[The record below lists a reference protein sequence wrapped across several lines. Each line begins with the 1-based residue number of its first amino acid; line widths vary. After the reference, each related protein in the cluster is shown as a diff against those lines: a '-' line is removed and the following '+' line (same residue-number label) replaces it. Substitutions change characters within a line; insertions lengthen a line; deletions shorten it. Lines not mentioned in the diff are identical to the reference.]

1 MKLAIFGNTYQDEH
15 EEGLRDLF
23 CALGHAAG
31 VRLAVQERYADYLKP
46 LLGRSMPDVATFNP
60 CDDFSADLAMSIGG
74 DGTFLH
80 TAYHVGDKQI
90 PIMGVNTGHLG
101 YLSAAPLA
109 DAARIVE
116 AVTGGD
122 YLVEPRTMLSV
133 SRTGDNPE
141 AETAAWPCAL
151 NVVAILRH
159 ASASMIAVDTSVDS
173 QPLARYLCDGLIV
186 ATPTGSTAYNLS
198 AGGPILAPS
207 APSWVITPVAP
218 HSLNMR
224 PIVVA
229 DSSTIEV
236 VPHSRAGCYTLSI
249 DGMVWTLPEGTGLR
263 IKRSRFH
270 TNVVRLR
277 GKSFTDTLREKLL
290 WGVAAR

>member
-15 EEGLRDLF
+15 AEGLRDLF

-31 VRLAVQERYADYLKP
+31 GRLAVQERYADYLRS

-133 SRTGDNPE
+133 RRTGDNPE
-141 AETAAWPCAL
+141 AEGAEWPCAL

-229 DSSTIEV
+229 DSATIEV

-249 DGMVWTLPEGTGLR
+249 DGMVWTLPAGTGLR
-263 IKRSRFH
+263 ISRSRFH

>member
-15 EEGLRDLF
+15 AEGLRDLF

-31 VRLAVQERYADYLKP
+31 VILAVQERYADYLRP

-60 CDDFSADLAMSIGG
+60 CDVFSADLAMSIGG

-109 DAARIVE
+109 DASRIVE
-116 AVTGGD
+116 AVTGED

-151 NVVAILRH
+151 NEVAILRH

>member
-1 MKLAIFGNTYQDEH
+1 
-15 EEGLRDLF
+15 
-23 CALGHAAG
+23 
-31 VRLAVQERYADYLKP
+31 
-46 LLGRSMPDVATFNP
+46 
-60 CDDFSADLAMSIGG
+60 
-74 DGTFLH
+74 
-80 TAYHVGDKQI
+80 
-90 PIMGVNTGHLG
+90 
-101 YLSAAPLA
+101 
-109 DAARIVE
+109 
-116 AVTGGD
+116 
-122 YLVEPRTMLSV
+122 MLSV
-133 SRTGDNPE
+133 RRTGDNPE
-141 AETAAWPCAL
+141 AEGAEWPCAL
-151 NVVAILRH
+151 NEVAILRH

-229 DSSTIEV
+229 DSATIEV

-249 DGMVWTLPEGTGLR
+249 DGMVWTLPAGTGLR
-263 IKRSRFH
+263 ISRSRFH